1 MICLIAGPVAVGAE
15 PGTVVDETVPV
26 VDGAA
31 PGVVD
36 ELLGAI

>member
-15 PGTVVDETVPV
+15 PDTVVDETVPV
-26 VDGAA
+26 VD
-31 PGVVD
+31 